1 MEKYYQKIKEF
12 AIYESDFA
20 GILSERTFLAE
31 IGVVLLAVFGM
42 GFALSLLLLVDMGT
56 DPCSMMNKAI
66 SAKTGMSFGNWQAL
80 MNTVLLVLVVI
91 FGGRNL
97 GFGTLANMFLI
108 GYFVDFF
115 TWIWNRVLP
124 ADFFTTLPVRIAVLI
139 PSVILFILTA
149 ALYMDVDMG
158 TAPYDAIP
166 IIISGHLP
174 KVPFKVIRIAFDF
187 SVTMIGFSF
196 GGKIGAMT
204 VIMILALGPVIQW
217 LGDIMKKHF
226 LH

>member
-1 MEKYYQKIKEF
+1 MKAILQGFYQKEHF
-12 AIYESDFA
+12 W
-20 GILSERTFLAE
+20 LRL
-31 IGVVLLAVFGM
+31 GVVLLAVFGM

-56 DPCSMMNKAI
+56 DPCSMMSKAI
-66 SAKTGMSFGNWQAL
+66 SAKIGMSFGNWQAL

-108 GYFVDFF
+108 GDFF

-196 GGKIGAMT
+196 GGKMSFFFSSGR
-204 VIMILALGPVIQW
+204 V
-217 LGDIMKKHF
+217 
-226 LH
+226 

>member
-1 MEKYYQKIKEF
+1 MKAILQGFYQKEHF
-12 AIYESDFA
+12 W
-20 GILSERTFLAE
+20 LRL
-31 IGVVLLAVFGM
+31 GVVLLAVFGM

-56 DPCSMMNKAI
+56 DPCSMMSKAI
-66 SAKTGMSFGNWQAL
+66 SAKIGMSFGNWQAL

-217 LGDIMKKHF
+217 LDDIMKKHF
-226 LH
+226 PALTGEG

>member
-1 MEKYYQKIKEF
+1 MKAILQGFYQKEHF
-12 AIYESDFA
+12 W
-20 GILSERTFLAE
+20 LRL
-31 IGVVLLAVFGM
+31 GVVLLAVFGM

-56 DPCSMMNKAI
+56 DPCSMMSKAI
-66 SAKTGMSFGNWQAL
+66 SAKIGMSFGNWQAL

-124 ADFFTTLPVRIAVLI
+124 ADFFTALPVRIAVLI
-139 PSVILFILTA
+139 PSVILFIL
-149 ALYMDVDMG
+149 

-226 LH
+226 PALTGEG

>member
-1 MEKYYQKIKEF
+1 MKAILQGFYQKEHF
-12 AIYESDFA
+12 W
-20 GILSERTFLAE
+20 LRL
-31 IGVVLLAVFGM
+31 GVVLLAVFGM

-56 DPCSMMNKAI
+56 DPCSMMSKAI
-66 SAKTGMSFGNWQAL
+66 SAKIGMSFGNWQAL

-91 FGGRNL
+91 FGGR
-97 GFGTLANMFLI
+97 TLANMFLI

-226 LH
+226 PALTGEG

>member
-1 MEKYYQKIKEF
+1 MLF
-12 AIYESDFA
+12 A
-20 GILSERTFLAE
+20 
-31 IGVVLLAVFGM
+31 
-42 GFALSLLLLVDMGT
+42 DMGT
-56 DPCSMMNKAI
+56 DPCSMMSKAI
-66 SAKTGMSFGNWQAL
+66 SAKIGMSFGNWQAL

-124 ADFFTTLPVRIAVLI
+124 ADFFTALPVRIAVLI
-139 PSVILFILTA
+139 PSVILFILA
-149 ALYMDVDMG
+149 ATLYMDVDMG

-226 LH
+226 PALTGEG

>member
-1 MEKYYQKIKEF
+1 MKNL
-12 AIYESDFA
+12 
-20 GILSERTFLAE
+20 LSGF
-31 IGVVLLAVFGM
+31 IGKKNFWPRLLIALLAVLSM
-42 GFALSLLLLVDMGT
+42 GVTLSFLIQVNLGT
-56 DPCSMMNKAI
+56 DPCTLLNRAV
-66 SAKTGMSFGNWQAL
+66 AARLHMSLGNWQAL
-80 MNTVLLVLVVI
+80 MNTVLLILVVI

-139 PSVILFILTA
+139 PSVILFILTV
-149 ALYMDVDMG
+149 ALYVDVDMG

-226 LH
+226 PALTGEG

>member
-1 MEKYYQKIKEF
+1 MKAILQGFYQKEHF
-12 AIYESDFA
+12 W
-20 GILSERTFLAE
+20 LRL
-31 IGVVLLAVFGM
+31 GVVLLAVFGM

-115 TWIWNRVLP
+115 TWIWNR
-124 ADFFTTLPVRIAVLI
+124 
-139 PSVILFILTA
+139 
-149 ALYMDVDMG
+149 G
-158 TAPYDAIP
+158 TAGRFFYHAAGSDR
-166 IIISGHLP
+166 ST
-174 KVPFKVIRIAFDF
+174 D
-187 SVTMIGFSF
+187 SIGD
-196 GGKIGAMT
+196 T
-204 VIMILALGPVIQW
+204 VHSDSCFIYGCGYGNGSL
-217 LGDIMKKHF
+217 
-226 LH
+226 

>member
-1 MEKYYQKIKEF
+1 MKAILQGFYQKEHF
-12 AIYESDFA
+12 W
-20 GILSERTFLAE
+20 LRL
-31 IGVVLLAVFGM
+31 GVVLLAVFGM

-166 IIISGHLP
+166 YLISVRLP
-174 KVPFKVIRIAFDF
+174 NVPFRTIRIAFDLI
-187 SVTMIGFSF
+187 VTLIGWIL
-196 GGKIGAMT
+196 GETPGVVT
-204 VIMILALGPVIQW
+204 VLMVLMLGPVISWMGEW
-217 LGDIMKKHF
+217 LAKHF
-226 LH
+226 ELFREL

>member
-1 MEKYYQKIKEF
+1 
-12 AIYESDFA
+12 
-20 GILSERTFLAE
+20 
-31 IGVVLLAVFGM
+31 
-42 GFALSLLLLVDMGT
+42 
-56 DPCSMMNKAI
+56 
-66 SAKTGMSFGNWQAL
+66 
-80 MNTVLLVLVVI
+80 
-91 FGGRNL
+91 
-97 GFGTLANMFLI
+97 
-108 GYFVDFF
+108 
-115 TWIWNRVLP
+115 
-124 ADFFTTLPVRIAVLI
+124 
-139 PSVILFILTA
+139 
-149 ALYMDVDMG
+149 MG

-226 LH
+226 PKIIAVTLGVAALAVSVYMFVTKDKKFHYRHAE

>member
-1 MEKYYQKIKEF
+1 MKAILQGFYQKEHF
-12 AIYESDFA
+12 W
-20 GILSERTFLAE
+20 LRL
-31 IGVVLLAVFGM
+31 GVVLLAVFGM

-108 GYFVDFF
+108 G
-115 TWIWNRVLP
+115 
-124 ADFFTTLPVRIAVLI
+124 
-139 PSVILFILTA
+139 S
-149 ALYMDVDMG
+149 
-158 TAPYDAIP
+158 
-166 IIISGHLP
+166 
-174 KVPFKVIRIAFDF
+174 
-187 SVTMIGFSF
+187 
-196 GGKIGAMT
+196 MT

-226 LH
+226 PALTGEG

>member
-1 MEKYYQKIKEF
+1 MKAILQGFYQKEHF
-12 AIYESDFA
+12 W
-20 GILSERTFLAE
+20 LRL
-31 IGVVLLAVFGM
+31 GVVLLAVFGM

-66 SAKTGMSFGNWQAL
+66 SAKIGMSFGNWQAL

-108 GYFVDFF
+108 DFF

-226 LH
+226 PALTGEG

>member
-1 MEKYYQKIKEF
+1 MKAILQGFYQKEHF
-12 AIYESDFA
+12 W
-20 GILSERTFLAE
+20 LRL
-31 IGVVLLAVFGM
+31 GVVLLAVFGM

-124 ADFFTTLPVRIAVLI
+124 ADFFYHAAGSDRSTDSIGDTVH
-139 PSVILFILTA
+139 SDSCFIYGCGYGNGSL
-149 ALYMDVDMG
+149 
-158 TAPYDAIP
+158 
-166 IIISGHLP
+166 
-174 KVPFKVIRIAFDF
+174 
-187 SVTMIGFSF
+187 
-196 GGKIGAMT
+196 
-204 VIMILALGPVIQW
+204 
-217 LGDIMKKHF
+217 
-226 LH
+226 

>member
-1 MEKYYQKIKEF
+1 MKAILQGFYQKEHF
-12 AIYESDFA
+12 W
-20 GILSERTFLAE
+20 LRL
-31 IGVVLLAVFGM
+31 GVVLLAVFGM

-56 DPCSMMNKAI
+56 DPCSMMSKAI
-66 SAKTGMSFGNWQAL
+66 SAKIGMSFGNWQAL

-124 ADFFTTLPVRIAVLI
+124 ADFFTALPVRIAVLI

-166 IIISGHLP
+166 I
-174 KVPFKVIRIAFDF
+174 KVIRIAFDF

-226 LH
+226 PALTGEG

>member
-1 MEKYYQKIKEF
+1 MKAILQGFYQKEHF
-12 AIYESDFA
+12 W
-20 GILSERTFLAE
+20 LRL
-31 IGVVLLAVFGM
+31 GVVLLAVFGM

-124 ADFFTTLPVRIAVLI
+124 ADFFTTLPVRIAVLN
-139 PSVILFILTA
+139 PTVKLFILTA
-149 ALYMDVDMG
+149 DLKIDEDMR

-226 LH
+226 PALTGEG

>member
-1 MEKYYQKIKEF
+1 MKAILQGFYQKEHF
-12 AIYESDFA
+12 W
-20 GILSERTFLAE
+20 LRL
-31 IGVVLLAVFGM
+31 GVVLLAVFGM

-56 DPCSMMNKAI
+56 DPCSMMSKAI
-66 SAKTGMSFGNWQAL
+66 SAKIGMSFGNWQAL
-80 MNTVLLVLVVI
+80 MNT
-91 FGGRNL
+91 
-97 GFGTLANMFLI
+97 
-108 GYFVDFF
+108 
-115 TWIWNRVLP
+115 
-124 ADFFTTLPVRIAVLI
+124 
-139 PSVILFILTA
+139 VILFILTA

-226 LH
+226 PALTGEG

>member
-1 MEKYYQKIKEF
+1 MKAILQGFYQKEHF
-12 AIYESDFA
+12 W
-20 GILSERTFLAE
+20 LRL
-31 IGVVLLAVFGM
+31 GVVLLAVFGM

-56 DPCSMMNKAI
+56 DPCSMMSKAI
-66 SAKTGMSFGNWQAL
+66 SAKIGMSFGNWQAL

-124 ADFFTTLPVRIAVLI
+124 ADFFTTLPVRSAVLI

-174 KVPFKVIRIAFDF
+174 KVPFKVIPELFFERCNTLLKQKGYFAFTTFGRDNLPHTAGSLMRCIF
-187 SVTMIGFSF
+187 SRRRTSAVLSPCNIR
-196 GGKIGAMT
+196 
-204 VIMILALGPVIQW
+204 
-217 LGDIMKKHF
+217 
-226 LH
+226 

>member
-1 MEKYYQKIKEF
+1 MKAILQGFYQKEHF
-12 AIYESDFA
+12 W
-20 GILSERTFLAE
+20 LRL
-31 IGVVLLAVFGM
+31 GVVLLAVFGM

-149 ALYMDVDMG
+149 ALYMDVDKG
-158 TAPYDAIP
+158 TAPYDA
-166 IIISGHLP
+166 ISGHLP

-226 LH
+226 PALTGEG

>member
-1 MEKYYQKIKEF
+1 MKAILQGFYQKEHF
-12 AIYESDFA
+12 W
-20 GILSERTFLAE
+20 LRL
-31 IGVVLLAVFGM
+31 GVVLLAVFGM

-124 ADFFTTLPVRIAVLI
+124 ADFFTTLPVRI
-139 PSVILFILTA
+139 
-149 ALYMDVDMG
+149 
-158 TAPYDAIP
+158 
-166 IIISGHLP
+166 IISGHLP

-226 LH
+226 PALTGEG

>member
-1 MEKYYQKIKEF
+1 MKAILQGFYQKEHF
-12 AIYESDFA
+12 W
-20 GILSERTFLAE
+20 LRL
-31 IGVVLLAVFGM
+31 GVVLLAVFGM

-56 DPCSMMNKAI
+56 DPCSMMSKAI
-66 SAKTGMSFGNWQAL
+66 SAKIGMSFGNWQAL

-139 PSVILFILTA
+139 PA

-226 LH
+226 PALTGEG

>member
-1 MEKYYQKIKEF
+1 MKAILQGFYQKEHF
-12 AIYESDFA
+12 W
-20 GILSERTFLAE
+20 LRL
-31 IGVVLLAVFGM
+31 GVVLLAVFGM

-124 ADFFTTLPVRIAVLI
+124 ADSLTTLPTRIAVLT
-139 PSVILFILTA
+139 PSVILFILPA
-149 ALYMDVDMG
+149 ALYIDVDIA

-226 LH
+226 PALTGEG